1 MTFVDWT
8 TDTGVKATA
17 MVDVWEALNAPFDP
31 SDIEWRPGFV
41 SKEKRK
47 ALALA
52 YVTSRGVQSRLD
64 EVVGPQNWR
73 LHQEYIAGQGF
84 ICTLAVRID
93 GEWVEKQ
100 DGSDFSDMEAFK
112 GGMSGALKRAAVLWG
127 IGRYLY
133 ELGNIWHPVKEAGK
147 GWRLDGKPDLP
158 PAFLPKGSKPA
169 AKPRKSPA
177 KAKAKKEE
185 PQAEGAKNPMCD
197 PLPFS
202 MLPEALFLFKDPA
215 STWGELIAAAEE
227 GNDVMDWLVHM
238 AKQAQEGAE
247 DNCPFTRAKKA
258 VAWLKSK
265 PEGLEAFRAKY
276 GTKDS
281 GMFDDEHA
289 A

>member
-1 MTFVDWT
+1 MQWKEKEWT
-8 TDTGVKATA
+8 SEQGVRGDKFDEVQA
-17 MVDVWEALNAPFDP
+17 ALSAPFDP
-31 SDIEWRPGFV
+31 KDIEWRPG
-41 SKEKRK
+41 SYSDKTQK
-47 ALALA
+47 AMALA
-52 YVTSRGVQSRLD
+52 YVTSRGVQARLD
-64 EVVGPQNWR
+64 DVVGPHNWGVK
-73 LHQEYIAGQGF
+73 QVESAKGF
-84 ICTLAVRID
+84 LCTISILID
-93 GEWVEKQ
+93 EKWVEKE

-112 GGMSGALKRAAVLWG
+112 GGISGALKRAAVLWG

-133 ELGNIWHPVKEAGK
+133 ELPTQWHPMVARG
-147 GWRLDGKPDLP
+147 RSRVFDGTPSLP

-169 AKPRKSPA
+169 AKPRKAPA

-227 GNDVMDWLVHM
+227 GNDVMGWLIHM

-247 DNCPFTRAKKA
+247 PNCPFTRAKKA

-265 PEGLEAFRAKY
+265 PDMDAFRAKY

-281 GMFDDEHA
+281 GMFDEESA